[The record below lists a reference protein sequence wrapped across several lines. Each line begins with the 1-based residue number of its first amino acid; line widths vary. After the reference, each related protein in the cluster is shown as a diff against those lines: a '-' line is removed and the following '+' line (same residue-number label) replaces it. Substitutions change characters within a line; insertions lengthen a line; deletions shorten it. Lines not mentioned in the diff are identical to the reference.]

1 MQETAQPRR
10 GWGFAERLDG
20 AAQIGQGFGNRNQL
34 TALTL
39 HALFSH
45 VPQTRQGQFHS
56 PQDCISAATVERQ
69 QLAEN
74 LVVGDVG
81 GPTVRGSH
89 RRVKSLVRIGEPLRP
104 GVVEIRQ
111 RALLERLRRVLV
123 AGNRPLRKAGN
134 RLVHPLAHSGG
145 FSHRSRN
152 STSR

>member
-1 MQETAQPRR
+1 MWCNAWRR
-10 GWGFAERLDG
+10 GFAERLG
-20 AAQIGQGFGNRNQL
+20 RAAQAEHDFPDRNQL
-34 TALTL
+34 AALTL

-45 VPQTRQGQFHS
+45 APQTRQGQFRS

-111 RALLERLRRVLV
+111 RALLER
-123 AGNRPLRKAGN
+123 
-134 RLVHPLAHSGG
+134 RLAAS
-145 FSHRSRN
+145 SSRG
-152 STSR
+152 TTGRFG